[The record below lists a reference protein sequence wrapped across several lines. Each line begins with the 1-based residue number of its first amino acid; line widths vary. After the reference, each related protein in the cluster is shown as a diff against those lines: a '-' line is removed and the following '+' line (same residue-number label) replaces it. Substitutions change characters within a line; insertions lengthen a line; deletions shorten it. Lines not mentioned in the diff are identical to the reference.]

1 MNLDFDD
8 REEAFRDEVR
18 DFLRLSLPEEIKRKI
33 MRSAHLEKDET
44 VHWQRTLNAKG
55 WAVPH
60 WPVEWGGTGWTP
72 VQRYTFMEELTQWP
86 APEPLS
92 FNTTMVGPV
101 LYTFGNQE
109 QKRRFLPAAANLDI
123 WFCQGFSEPGAG
135 SDLASLSTRATREGA
150 DYIINGQKIW
160 TSTAHLADWIFVLA
174 RTSPTAKKQEGI
186 SFILVDLKT
195 PGIEIRPIL
204 TIDGHH
210 YTNEVFFTDVRVPM
224 VNLVGEENRG
234 WDYAKFLLGNERVG
248 IARVGLSKARLREA
262 RRLACRQTT
271 RSGSL
276 WRDHDFRRHF
286 ARAEIELKALELTAL
301 RLIDA
306 DKHREAGKPNPMS
319 SVLKIKGAE
328 LQQRSAEL
336 MLKAAGPHA
345 IPAKWE
351 GNCAVD
357 AVESLNDW
365 AEGKA
370 STFFYSRAATIFGGS
385 NEIQRNILAKAV
397 LGL

>member
-8 REEAFRDEVR
+8 SDKAFREEVLG
-18 DFLRLSLPEEIKRKI
+18 FLRTSLPEEIRDKM
-33 MRSAHLEKDET
+33 MRSAHPEKSDIIR
-44 VHWQRTLNAKG
+44 WQRILNAKG

-60 WPVEWGGTGWTP
+60 WPVEWGGTNWTP
-72 VQRYTFMEELTQWP
+72 VQRYIFTEEVTQWP
-86 APEPLS
+86 APETLS

-101 LYTFGNQE
+101 LYTFGSEE

-135 SDLASLSTRATREGA
+135 SDLASLSTRATREGD
-150 DYIINGQKIW
+150 DYVINGQKIW
-160 TSTAHLADWIFVLA
+160 TSTAHHADWIFVLA

-195 PGIEIRPIL
+195 PGVEVRPIL

-210 YTNEVFFTDVRVPM
+210 YTNEVFFTNVRVP
-224 VNLVGEENRG
+224 VANLVGEENRG

-262 RRLACRQTT
+262 SMLAQRQLT

-276 WRDHDFRRHF
+276 WTDRDFRQQF
-286 ARAEIELKALELTAL
+286 ARLEIELKAVEMTAM
-301 RLIDA
+301 RLLDS
-306 DKHREAGKPNPMS
+306 DKHREKGKPNPMS

-328 LQQRSAEL
+328 TQQRSAEL
-336 MLKAAGPHA
+336 LLKAAGPHA
-345 IPAKWE
+345 IPARWE
-351 GNCAVD
+351 GNGAAD
-357 AVESLNDW
+357 AVETLNGW

-370 STFFYSRAATIFGGS
+370 STFFFSRAASIFGGS